1 MRRSISWN
9 YMKQIVLLLSLWLVI
24 VSGAVIRSQERGGGS
39 GLGPGVSRRYTVKD
53 EEFSVI
59 LPTPPAMITTKVA
72 RKSDGKLRLKKRL
85 ITTFGGVY
93 YSIEAFENP
102 APKQS
107 LEQFFDELD
116 PTGKCDPGT
125 RRRLTIDSFGGIEC
139 SSGDKTF
146 ARMEE
151 FVATEK
157 HLYRFIA
164 SGPVAQRRAMMEF
177 LSSIKLGKE
186 PNGIDLSEFPGEK
199 IYIGTEVDVKARL
212 LAKPEPGYT
221 ADARKNEISGT
232 VILIALLA
240 KTGQVQIIRV
250 VSGLPYGLTEQAI
263 NAARQ
268 IKFTPALIDG
278 TPVSMWMRLE
288 YNFSP

>member
-1 MRRSISWN
+1 
-9 YMKQIVLLLSLWLVI
+9 MKQIVLCLSLWLVI
-24 VSGAVIRSQERGGGS
+24 VSGAVIRSQERGAGS
-39 GLGPGVSRRYTVKD
+39 GILPGVFRSYTVKD
-53 EEFSVI
+53 EEFSVT
-59 LPTPPAMITTKVA
+59 LPMSPGMVSTKVA

-85 ITTFGGVY
+85 ITTFDGVY

-116 PTGKCDPGT
+116 PTGKYDPET
-125 RRRLTIDSFGGIEC
+125 KRRLTIDSFDGIEC

-177 LSSIKLGKE
+177 FSSIKLGKE
-186 PNGIDLSEFPGEK
+186 PNGIEVSESAGDK
-199 IYIGTEVDVKARL
+199 IYIGREVDVKARL
-212 LAKPEPGYT
+212 LTKPEPSYT
-221 ADARKNEISGT
+221 ADARKNDISGT
-232 VILIALLA
+232 VILKVVFA
-240 KTGQVQIIRV
+240 KTGQVQNIRV

-268 IKFTPALIDG
+268 IKFTPAMIDG
-278 TPVSMWMRLE
+278 TPVSMWMQLE
-288 YNFSP
+288 YNFSPD